1 MLFEKNKKFNIK
13 DYFKQ
18 IILGLI
24 VFLICRYLPNNKLK
38 LSELILISLTISI
51 TYRILDK
58 ICPSQRIYN

>member
-1 MLFEKNKKFNIK
+1 MLFKKNNIFNIK

-24 VFLICRYLPNNKLK
+24 VFLICKYLPNNKLNF
-38 LSELILISLTISI
+38 SEIMLISLTISI

-58 ICPSQRIYN
+58 ICPSKKIYN